1 MTYVYRTNQ
10 IQFHFNMKE
19 PARDNQGD
27 ETSDLAETDVQWNTK
42 LELKKPEDR
51 IMVSQD
57 RE

>member
-1 MTYVYRTNQ
+1 
-10 IQFHFNMKE
+10 MKE